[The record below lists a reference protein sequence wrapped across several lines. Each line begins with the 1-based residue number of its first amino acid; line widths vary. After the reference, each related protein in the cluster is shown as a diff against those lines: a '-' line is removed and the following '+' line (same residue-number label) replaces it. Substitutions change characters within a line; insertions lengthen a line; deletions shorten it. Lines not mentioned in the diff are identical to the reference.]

1 MTTKLLA
8 AVRLLLKK
16 EAASHFNYA
25 MKTESVEIRTD
36 EKQKVAGHNEDLQ
49 LLTFCEYW
57 ENVEAS

>member
-36 EKQKVAGHNEDLQ
+36 EKQTVAGHNV
-49 LLTFCEYW
+49 
-57 ENVEAS
+57 NVL